1 MSGGHWEYKND
12 TACGEIFDW
21 ELNPVYGLGGKDH
34 KRYSAI
40 ARKLNPCDDV
50 EMSELVYD
58 VFCLLHSFDWYASG
72 DNCRPIY
79 QADVDYFKNK
89 WFKSSRA
96 DRMKEYVDYAVSEL
110 RQNLLDMI
118 GKQEAPDAG

>member
-12 TACGEIFDW
+12 TACCEIFDW

-40 ARKLNPCDDV
+40 ARQLNPCEDV

-72 DNCRPIY
+72 DNMPATY
-79 QADVDYFKNK
+79 QKDVEFFKQK
-89 WFKSSRA
+89 WFKSTRSERL
-96 DRMKEYVDYAVSEL
+96 KGYVDSAVFDLYEKL
-110 RQNLLDMI
+110 MKMI
-118 GKQEAPDAG
+118 ADQEAK

>member
-12 TACGEIFDW
+12 DACCEIFDW

-40 ARKLNPCDDV
+40 ARQLNPCEDV

-72 DNCRPIY
+72 DNMQETY
-79 QADVDYFKNK
+79 QKDVEFFKQK
-89 WFKSSRA
+89 WFKSTRSERL
-96 DRMKEYVDYAVSEL
+96 KGYVDSAVFDLYEKL
-110 RQNLLDMI
+110 MKMI
-118 GKQEAPDAG
+118 ADQEAK

>member
-12 TACGEIFDW
+12 TACCEIFDW

-40 ARKLNPCDDV
+40 ARQLNPCEDV

-72 DNCRPIY
+72 DNMPETY
-79 QADVDYFKNK
+79 QKDVEFFKQK
-89 WFKSSRA
+89 WFKSTRSERL
-96 DRMKEYVDYAVSEL
+96 KGYVDSAVFDLYEKL
-110 RQNLLDMI
+110 MKMI
-118 GKQEAPDAG
+118 ADQEAK